1 MKCLSLKQPFADLLA
16 LGEKTVELRKWKTK
30 FRGKFLVHASKNI
43 DIEACERLDIDID
56 NLRKG
61 AIIGSAFLYD
71 VKEYKNQDEFNK
83 DKQKHFSIISKYF
96 DGYKYGF
103 LVKDAKMFK
112 TSIPYSGKLG
122 FFEVDDF
129 NTNNNLNSTNSGK

>member
-16 LGEKTVELRKWKTK
+16 LGEKTVELRKWNTK
-30 FRGKFLVHASKNI
+30 FRGKFLIHASKNI

-56 NLRKG
+56 IDKLTKG
-61 AIIGSAFLYD
+61 TIIGSAFLYD
-71 VKEYKNQDEFNK
+71 VKEYQNQQEFNK

-103 LVKDAKMFK
+103 LVKDARMFK

-122 FFEVDDF
+122 FFNIDDSII
-129 NTNNNLNSTNSGK
+129 NNYLKL

>member
-16 LGEKTVELRKWKTK
+16 LGEKTIELRKWNTK

-43 DIEACERLDIDID
+43 DIEACERLDSDID
-56 NLRKG
+56 KLTTG

-71 VKEYKNQDEFNK
+71 VKEYKNQQEFNK
-83 DKQKHFSIISKYF
+83 DKQKHFSIISKYV

-103 LVKDAKMFK
+103 LVKDAKIFK
-112 TSIPYSGKLG
+112 TSITYSGKLG
-122 FFEVDDF
+122 FFNVDDAI
-129 NTNNNLNSTNSGK
+129 LN

>member
-16 LGEKTVELRKWKTK
+16 LGEKTIELRKWNTK

-43 DIEACERLDIDID
+43 DMEACERLDINID
-56 NLRKG
+56 NSRKG

-71 VKEYKNQDEFNK
+71 VKEYKNQEEFNK

-103 LVKDAKMFK
+103 LVKDARMFK
-112 TSIPYSGKLG
+112 KLIPYSGKLG
-122 FFEVDDF
+122 FFNVDDSIII
-129 NTNNNLNSTNSGK
+129 N

>member
-16 LGEKTVELRKWKTK
+16 LGEKTIELRKWNTK

-43 DIEACERLDIDID
+43 DKEACERLDIDID
-56 NLRKG
+56 NIRKG

-71 VKEYKNQDEFNK
+71 VKEYKNQEEFNK

-103 LVKDAKMFK
+103 LVKDARMFK
-112 TSIPYSGKLG
+112 KSIPYSGKLG
-122 FFEVDDF
+122 FFEVDD
-129 NTNNNLNSTNSGK
+129 SKMII

>member
-16 LGEKTVELRKWKTK
+16 LGEKTVELRKWNTK

-43 DIEACERLDIDID
+43 DSEACERLDIDIEK
-56 NLRKG
+56 LIKG
-61 AIIGSAFLYD
+61 AIIGSASLYD
-71 VKEYKNQDEFNK
+71 VKEYKSQEEFNK

-103 LVKDAKMFK
+103 LVKCC
-112 TSIPYSGKLG
+112 TSI
-122 FFEVDDF
+122 DR
-129 NTNNNLNSTNSGK
+129 